1 MEEKNRESAGQEFV
15 RWLRP
20 GGCILF
26 LLVGVL
32 MLVVCFGSGKAP
44 IPGYT
49 PPQTSAYY
57 AAHLDELRTELET
70 NVFPIIGGVE
80 ESRVDGDKLAVTL
93 NSASSVATR
102 AAILRYYDESLFEF
116 AETENK

>member
-20 GGCILF
+20 GGCVLF

-44 IPGYT
+44 ISGYA

-57 AAHLDELRTELET
+57 AAHLDELQTELET
-70 NVFPIIGGVE
+70 NVFPVIGGVE

-93 NSASSVATR
+93 DSASSVATR